1 MIPIYF
7 PSILEHSFHSILD
20 VVTAVLKPM
29 S

>member
-7 PSILEHSFHSILD
+7 PSILEHFFHSILD
-20 VVTAVLKPM
+20 VVTAVLEPI